1 MELNREKISS
11 LQEEDLRES
20 LNVLSHLSLKPEAHL
35 QSLGFTINNRKVKTH
50 WIPFKL
56 HRLHLILIFNRR
68 DFNSTIASWEFT
80 EVQPKLNELLQE
92 NEKLKETLK
101 QNNVAIK
108 RQFNTLANW
117 QEEIMKVHQNHK
129 KKFTETTEL
138 INYLKKENT
147 ELKMK
152 LSTGTINTEMEYQ
165 IINMNQLNNNIKE
178 ISIPRTELQESQE
191 FQKLVPLLADELNT
205 CIECRI
211 LSDTENLLTTS
222 NIMNSQLEQA
232 TTSKS
237 NDSNY
242 LNHCPD
248 CDIYQQFK
256 NTNNC
261 TECEK
266 CIIKDKEISTLK
278 ESVVLL
284 KLNLQHA
291 TLPAQFCI
299 KSSANQKVQQYIEKL
314 FKLNIC
320 FDKQVNHCILIEK
333 YLKEFKEAYE
343 NTLNK
348 SDSKIKD
355 HDCRCLSTSRN
366 FHSHQ
371 NLRASYKKLIEEQ
384 QKFME
389 GKENAFV
396 LQNEFQEAMLECI
409 SIPYEL
415 ETMLS
420 ESIVKNNVTSESIQG
435 AIESK
440 EENTGAKQLLE
451 ENSTLLVK
459 ERESSEEEKK
469 LFNIQKTNLKK
480 EKPSSDHQSQLSE
493 KLEASKA
500 KLKVQFDQLID
511 ELTIVH
517 ENIQNK
523 DFQLKEEQKIVERN
537 QMEAKLMQE
546 QLKVYEEDFEREKSI
561 KESLLAENTKLNLDL
576 QTQVCINKEI
586 LRSVTATFD

>member
-1 MELNREKISS
+1 M
-11 LQEEDLRES
+11 
-20 LNVLSHLSLKPEAHL
+20 
-35 QSLGFTINNRKVKTH
+35 
-50 WIPFKL
+50 
-56 HRLHLILIFNRR
+56 
-68 DFNSTIASWEFT
+68 
-80 EVQPKLNELLQE
+80 
-92 NEKLKETLK
+92 
-101 QNNVAIK
+101 
-108 RQFNTLANW
+108 
-117 QEEIMKVHQNHK
+117 
-129 KKFTETTEL
+129 
-138 INYLKKENT
+138 
-147 ELKMK
+147 
-152 LSTGTINTEMEYQ
+152 
-165 IINMNQLNNNIKE
+165 
-178 ISIPRTELQESQE
+178 
-191 FQKLVPLLADELNT
+191 
-205 CIECRI
+205 
-211 LSDTENLLTTS
+211 
-222 NIMNSQLEQA
+222 
-232 TTSKS
+232 
-237 NDSNY
+237 
-242 LNHCPD
+242 
-248 CDIYQQFK
+248 
-256 NTNNC
+256 
-261 TECEK
+261 
-266 CIIKDKEISTLK
+266 
-278 ESVVLL
+278 
-284 KLNLQHA
+284 
-291 TLPAQFCI
+291 
-299 KSSANQKVQQYIEKL
+299 
-314 FKLNIC
+314 
-320 FDKQVNHCILIEK
+320 
-333 YLKEFKEAYE
+333 KEFKEAYE

-523 DFQLKEEQKIVERN
+523 DFQLKEEQEIVERN
-537 QMEAKLMQE
+537 VSTNYYMK
-546 QLKVYEEDFEREKSI
+546 F
-561 KESLLAENTKLNLDL
+561 LD
-576 QTQVCINKEI
+576 TYD
-586 LRSVTATFD
+586 SV